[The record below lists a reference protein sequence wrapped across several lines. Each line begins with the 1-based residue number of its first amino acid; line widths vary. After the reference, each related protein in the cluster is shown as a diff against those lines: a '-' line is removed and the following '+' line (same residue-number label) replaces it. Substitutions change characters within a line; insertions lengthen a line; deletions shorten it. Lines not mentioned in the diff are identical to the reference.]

1 MLQRWTMLMLGHRA
15 AVLAA
20 WILAL
25 ALSLVASSRLPSL
38 LTNHLTLPGTDSQR
52 AETILETRFNQRTV
66 GSFMLVAKADR
77 DADALLPDVEQAAR
91 RAVAQLPTGELAGTL
106 VLRGQ
111 VVAIRIVSRLKAA
124 EAREHTAAMRAA
136 IGPIAGART
145 WLTGFAAAEH
155 DIAPLLQADLSH
167 GELHIALPIAVAML
181 VWTFGTGA
189 CVLPLIFALFTIPVT
204 LGFVFIGA
212 HAMELTTYVTN
223 LVGLV
228 GLGIAI
234 DYSLLIVH
242 RFREE
247 ARVGDSSRLAI
258 IRTMDTAGRA
268 VIFSGTAVALGLAL
282 LILLPLPFLRGFG
295 FGGLL
300 IPVVSVAAALT
311 LLPVLL
317 SLVGG
322 PLEGMR
328 LIPRRWLEQRGTQ
341 AHGFWPTL
349 ARWIMHRPVR
359 VALGATAVLALLTAP
374 VCQIELGPG
383 TNEGLPRT
391 LESLQGLDVLTAA
404 MGAGAT
410 TPSSIV
416 IDTGHDGGADDPAI
430 GLAVRRL
437 REQLARDPEVAAV
450 HFIATLP
457 QFADLS
463 GRTLHLLVAGKS
475 DFGAPASLAFVDR
488 LRGSIIPAAQFPA
501 TTTLL
506 VGGTPP
512 AGRDFLGLVRTWLP
526 GLVIAILAATYLL
539 LMRAFRSLVLP
550 LKAIVLNLLSLGA
563 AYGSTVAAFS
573 WGWGAPLGLTG
584 HAQVDAWIPVM
595 VFAML
600 FGLSMDYEVFLVC
613 RMREY
618 WDQGASN
625 EDAVVAGLATTGR
638 LVTSAGLIMAAAFG
652 GFVVGSIVELQQ
664 FGFAL
669 TTSVLID
676 VTIVRAL
683 LLPAT
688 MKLFGQWNWYLP
700 VAVAR
705 WLRVAPSPLRARSAF
720 AQESRRR

>member
-1 MLQRWTMLMLGHRA
+1 MLDHRA
-15 AVLAA
+15 TVLAA
-20 WILAL
+20 WAMAL
-25 ALSLVASSRLPSL
+25 LLSLAAAARLGSL

-66 GSFMLVAKADR
+66 GSFILVAKADQ
-77 DADALLPDVEQAAR
+77 DADALRPDVEEAAR
-91 RAVAQLPTGELAGTL
+91 RAVAQLPTGELAETL
-106 VLRGQ
+106 VLREQ
-111 VVAIRIVSRLKAA
+111 VIAIRIVSHLKAA

-136 IGPIAGART
+136 IGTIPGART

-155 DIAPLLQADLSH
+155 DIGPLLRADLAH
-167 GELHIALPIAVAML
+167 GELHIALPIAVAL
-181 VWTFGTGA
+181 LAWTFGTGA
-189 CVLPLIFALFTIPVT
+189 FVLPLVFALFTIPVT
-204 LGFVFIGA
+204 LGLVFIGA
-212 HAMELTTYVTN
+212 HAMALTTYVTN

-234 DYSLLIVH
+234 DYSLLIIH

-247 ARVGDSSRLAI
+247 CLVGDSRRLAI

-322 PLEGMR
+322 PLDAVR
-328 LIPRRWLEQRGTQ
+328 LIPRQWFDRRAATQ
-341 AHGFWPTL
+341 HAFWTRI
-349 ARWIMHRPVR
+349 ARWIMQRPHR
-359 VALGATAVLALLTAP
+359 VALGATAALLVLAAP
-374 VCQIELGPG
+374 VWRIELGPG
-383 TNEGLPRT
+383 TNDGLPRS

-404 MGAGAT
+404 AGAGAT
-410 TPSSIV
+410 TPSSVV
-416 IDTGHDGGADDPAI
+416 IDTGRDSGADDPAI
-430 GLAVRRL
+430 GQALGRL
-437 REQLARDPEVAAV
+437 RARLALDPEVAAV

-457 QFADLS
+457 QFVDLS
-463 GRTLHLLVAGKS
+463 GRTLQVLVVGKS
-475 DFGAPASLAFVDR
+475 DFGTPASLAFVDR
-488 LRGSIIPAAQFPA
+488 LRGSIIPASAFPA
-501 TTTLL
+501 TATVL

-512 AGRDFLGLVRTWLP
+512 AGRDFLGLVRAWLP
-526 GLVIAILAATYLL
+526 GLVVAIVVATWVLLA
-539 LMRAFRSLVLP
+539 RAFRSLVLP
-550 LKAIVLNLLSLGA
+550 LKAIALNLLALGA
-563 AYGSTVAAFS
+563 AYGCTVAAFS
-573 WGWGAPLGLTG
+573 WGWGAPFGLAA

-595 VFAML
+595 VFALL

-618 WDQGASN
+618 WDRGATN
-625 EDAVVAGLATTGR
+625 DEAVVAGLAATGR

-688 MKLFGQWNWYLP
+688 MKLLGRWNWYLP
-700 VAVAR
+700 DAAAR
-705 WLRVAPSPLRARSAF
+705 WLCVEPSPLRPSP
-720 AQESRRR
+720 